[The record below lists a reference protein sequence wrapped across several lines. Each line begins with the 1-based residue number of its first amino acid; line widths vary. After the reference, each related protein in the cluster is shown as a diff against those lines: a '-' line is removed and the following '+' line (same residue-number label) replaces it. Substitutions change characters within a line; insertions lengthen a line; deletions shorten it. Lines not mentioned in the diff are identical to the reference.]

1 VLAEIKA
8 RQRTPAERAAQRRAA
23 GQAAEE
29 AFARSV
35 KRLREARGWT
45 RAELAAEA
53 GIGDPGTVSRIEA
66 TGRPGSLR
74 TAHAIALALDTTVG
88 AMIRAGAR

>member
-1 VLAEIKA
+1 MS
-8 RQRTPAERAAQRRAA
+8 AAAGRGEKRRAA

-45 RAELAAEA
+45 PKELAAEA
-53 GIGDPGTVSRIEA
+53 GISEGSAITRIEA
-66 TGRPGSLR
+66 TGRPGSYR
-74 TAHAIALALDTTVG
+74 VAYAIALALGTTVG
-88 AMIRAGAR
+88 AMTRAGAR